1 MSEPRVPASLDPR
14 HKAALEQIARS
25 FGCPE
30 QRLLDEAIELYLK
43 RLGLAELVA
52 ETDPEQRTVHRSESH
67 WSAVLR

>member
-1 MSEPRVPASLDPR
+1 MSEPRIPVSLDPR
-14 HKAALEQIARS
+14 HKEALEQIARS

-30 QRLLDEAIELYLK
+30 SRLLDEAIELYLK

-52 ETDPEQRTVHRSESH
+52 ETDPEQRAVRRSERH